1 MDDHVDWHFYYCLF
15 VVTSSLSYIV
25 IIILGILC
33 DGDIMVVAVDKGR
46 HDEVVQKVLDEIKR
60 MNNGLTYFLLHP
72 TIQKHKSNV
81 VMEVYCKN
89 KNGISNS
96 LSHLPSSSVSL
107 LKRKTR
113 NIEMTSTNYHLE
125 EIPVY

>member
-1 MDDHVDWHFYYCLF
+1 
-15 VVTSSLSYIV
+15 
-25 IIILGILC
+25 
-33 DGDIMVVAVDKGR
+33 MVVEVDKGR
-46 HDEVVQKVLDEIKR
+46 HDEVLQKVLDEIKR

-81 VMEVYCKN
+81 VMEVYRKN

-125 EIPVY
+125 EIPVYL